1 MKVTGRPPRGSKVRC
16 EFDVRRE
23 EAFGECL
30 KRLLQGFLAAPGVPD
45 LEPGLMDGSVQT
57 ADSHGRV
64 SIHPWALGSS
74 KPGKAGQAPSRGEG
88 EKELMYDTGGL
99 QREGRVE
106 LSG

>member
-45 LEPGLMDGSVQT
+45 LEPGLMALYKQPTVT
-57 ADSHGRV
+57 AVSP
-64 SIHPWALGSS
+64 SIHGPLGAVSQGRLAR
-74 KPGKAGQAPSRGEG
+74 PLAEGK
-88 EKELMYDTGGL
+88 
-99 QREGRVE
+99 GRK
-106 LSG
+106 S